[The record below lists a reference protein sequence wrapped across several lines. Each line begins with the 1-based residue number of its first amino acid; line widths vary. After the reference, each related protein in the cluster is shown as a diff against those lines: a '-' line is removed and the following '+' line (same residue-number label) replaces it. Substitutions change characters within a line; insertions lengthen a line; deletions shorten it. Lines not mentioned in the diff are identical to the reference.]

1 MTAKNLTSRV
11 GRWALLCV
19 ATAMLCSHALAEPG
33 LRTDGGEA
41 GEAVISIP
49 YLSSRNYVSSL
60 RVIGELGRF
69 DGYRSF
75 AVGYQSDGLEL
86 RAVMNVPTAP
96 APESGYPMIIMNH
109 GNVLAA
115 GGPDPIEPY
124 YSREQESEAYL
135 ALVEGNPLLRYA
147 REGFVVLQPDYRGHG
162 KSETRGKHPGH
173 WQRDRDG
180 RVALNN
186 KRERVPRVLDDDGL
200 RFNGFLYSAYYTID
214 VLNLL
219 AALEHFEE
227 RPEQLNLDLE
237 NLFMWGRSL
246 GGDVTA
252 RVLAC
257 TDRVSAASIWVP
269 ATTSLWDQAH
279 HYHYDSPDYADG
291 LAMET
296 LLVEVQT
303 YNKVHGTRLVT
314 SDLVPSNFLDQ
325 VSNPVLVQVSERDR
339 GVRSAWG
346 IQFHFELLEHG
357 IESDLRVYPG
367 EDHVFR
373 GDVYEQA
380 VQADLAFFRKH
391 LKSVGDERP

>member
-1 MTAKNLTSRV
+1 MTAKSFTKRV
-11 GRWALLCV
+11 GIWPLLCA
-19 ATAMLCSHALAEPG
+19 ATVVLCSQALAETGP
-33 LRTDGGEA
+33 RTDGGGA

-60 RVIGELGRF
+60 RVISELGRF

-96 APESGYPMIIMNH
+96 APEYGYPVIIMNH

-124 YSREQESEAYL
+124 YSREQESDIYL
-135 ALVEGNPLLRYA
+135 ALVERNPLLRYA

-162 KSETRGKHPGH
+162 QSETRGKHPGY
-173 WQRDRDG
+173 WQLDRNG
-180 RVALNN
+180 RVALSN
-186 KRERVPRVLDDDGL
+186 KGERVPRVLDDDGL

-219 AALEHFEE
+219 AALEHFED
-227 RPEQLNLDLE
+227 RPGQLNLDLE

-257 TDRVSAASIWVP
+257 TDRVSAASIWVQWW
-269 ATTSLWDQAH
+269 L
-279 HYHYDSPDYADG
+279 YAGVLIPMLLLLLAWIRALRLG
-291 LAMET
+291 LISYLMKQIPCT
-296 LLVEVQT
+296 
-303 YNKVHGTRLVT
+303 
-314 SDLVPSNFLDQ
+314 
-325 VSNPVLVQVSERDR
+325 
-339 GVRSAWG
+339 
-346 IQFHFELLEHG
+346 
-357 IESDLRVYPG
+357 
-367 EDHVFR
+367 
-373 GDVYEQA
+373 
-380 VQADLAFFRKH
+380 
-391 LKSVGDERP
+391 